1 MDEAINQLTEKVIG
15 AAIEVHRDLGP
26 GLLESAYQK
35 ALQHELT
42 LREIRYEA
50 QKVCGITYKGLVI
63 EEAYR
68 LDLLVEGKL
77 VVELKTIDA
86 FAGVHDAQVLT
97 YLKFTKCA
105 VGLLINFR
113 TKLLKNGIRRLAL

>member
-1 MDEAINQLTEKVIG
+1 MNEINRLTELVIG
-15 AAIEVHRDLGP
+15 AAIEVHRELGP

-42 LREIRYEA
+42 LRGVPFVA
-50 QKVCGITYKGLVI
+50 QKVCSVTYKELVI

-68 LDLLVEGKL
+68 LDLLIDDRV
-77 VVELKTIDA
+77 VVELKAIDA
-86 FAGVHDAQVLT
+86 LADVHEAQVLT
-97 YLKFTKCA
+97 YLTFTGCK

-113 TKLLKNGIRRLAL
+113 SRLLKDGVRRLAL